1 MPVAAPDG
9 GMADQRRCI
18 RCERA
23 IDASARICPYC
34 NWDQSNANAPAPETA
49 AEPLYVPRPER
60 PIRKY
65 LMIGAGALV
74 LVVVAFALGAH
85 VLGTAAAPPTATSTA
100 TSGTDNT
107 STAPVKPAPHPDIT
121 LVSSTATSGI
131 SPSLEAPITSAPLA
145 TASNGAT
152 DTMQRTDAT
161 AVSSVE
167 YAQLA
172 AREQAERKKAQPLVD
187 PRTITSPAYQQGQQ
201 PQQTQQPQISSAP
214 EAAARPPAPQ
224 AARVT
229 RTQPEPQYQPVPDVQ
244 VSQMTTVRLVLTV
257 GADGRVKEV
266 DVSGGGIEGQTGR
279 IVQAVQSWRFKPA
292 TENGLPVQS
301 TFSTALSFHPNQ

>member
-1 MPVAAPDG
+1 
-9 GMADQRRCI
+9 MADQKRCI

-34 NWDQSNANAPAPETA
+34 NWDQANPNVPLPQDAT
-49 AEPLYVPRPER
+49 EPVYVPRPER

-65 LMIGAGALV
+65 LMMGAGAVV
-74 LVVVAFALGAH
+74 LIVVAFALGAH
-85 VLGTAAAPPTATSTA
+85 VIGSASAPPTATSTA

-107 STAPVKPAPHPDIT
+107 STAPVKPPPRPDIT
-121 LVSSTATSGI
+121 LVPSTSTTGP
-131 SPSLEAPITSAPLA
+131 SPSIETPITSAPVG

-152 DTMQRTDAT
+152 DTAQRTDAT

-187 PRTITSPAYQQGQQ
+187 PRTLTGPAYQQGQQ
-201 PQQTQQPQISSAP
+201 PKQAQQPQQQPQISSAP
-214 EAAARPPAPQ
+214 EAPAQQQPQQPAAEAP
-224 AARVT
+224 RVT
-229 RTQPEPQYQPVPDVQ
+229 RTPPEPEYQPIPEVQ
-244 VSQMTTVRLVLTV
+244 VSETTTVRLTLTV

-266 DVSGGGIEGQTGR
+266 DVSGGGIAGQTAS
-279 IVQAVQSWRFKPA
+279 IIQTVQTWRFKPA
-292 TENGLPVQS
+292 TENGLPVPS
-301 TFSTALSFHPNQ
+301 TFSTALSFHANR